1 MNYLEKKG
9 IVSGVQVSKTDDS
22 GKVIKSFI
30 YDFNGSGWDKRDT
43 PVAETTSMGGTGGIN
58 VGNGGDSIEHDVNAF
73 GDSNFMKAGNKLNK
87 EEAMPI
93 VKRSIGEGVKVGQ
106 IYMNGS
112 GRAKIE
118 KIIDRNSIQI
128 RRWGDTTANTV
139 NVGVNE
145 LSGWTLLEGK
155 KILKLTESQARM
167 ITENEQVGQL
177 VSLFQQSINTVDE
190 SLNYSEFADAV
201 AYIIKDSY
209 GSHLIE
215 PIMER
220 LRKSLPKQENILP
233 GLK

>member
-1 MNYLEKKG
+1 
-9 IVSGVQVSKTDDS
+9 
-22 GKVIKSFI
+22 
-30 YDFNGSGWDKRDT
+30 
-43 PVAETTSMGGTGGIN
+43 
-58 VGNGGDSIEHDVNAF
+58 
-73 GDSNFMKAGNKLNK
+73 
-87 EEAMPI
+87 
-93 VKRSIGEGVKVGQ
+93 
-106 IYMNGS
+106 
-112 GRAKIE
+112 
-118 KIIDRNSIQI
+118 
-128 RRWGDTTANTV
+128 
-139 NVGVNE
+139 
-145 LSGWTLLEGK
+145 
-155 KILKLTESQARM
+155 M